1 MKKFLLGTTALAT
14 AGLIAGVACD
24 ATAADA
30 ANAQHGQSGQRI
42 KVGIG
47 GYHQQWGVYSNQNIN
62 TNDSNGGVDTKIKTN
77 PVDQK
82 HNSEICFIG
91 ESTLDNGITFGL
103 NVQLEANTE
112 ADQIDESYLYI
123 QGDSLGRII
132 LGDENN
138 AGYLLHVSAPDGGIS
153 IDSGDMINDLFWAN
167 TQATSYFNTA
177 LGTTNLRFN
186 DNDSGK
192 FTYISPRFAGF
203 QIGASYIPQLEP
215 GGGDNNSSVYKIRGS
230 AVAVDGLNNF
240 DTGRDG
246 VAAGLNFS
254 ENFGGFGVQAS
265 VGWMG
270 AETSGNDLSAGNAGL
285 QVSYA
290 GFSLGGAVNKAFSGS
305 QAVAAGNNGS
315 ETAEFDSSSWIA
327 GAAYEVGPYKVGI
340 SYMRGVADGFSNI
353 NKQARLDQANIS
365 GTYTLGPGI
374 RLVGGFFAY
383 DLDAQEPCKRTSVT
397 CTGYNNNGWGFAS
410 GVKLGF

>member
-14 AGLIAGVACD
+14 AGLIAGVAGD
-24 ATAADA
+24 ATAADVA
-30 ANAQHGQSGQRI
+30 HGQSGQRI

-47 GYHQQWGVYSNQNIN
+47 GYHQQWGVYSSQHIN
-62 TNDSNGGVDTKIKTN
+62 TNDQNGGVNTKIKTM
-77 PVDQK
+77 PVDEK

-91 ESTLDNGITFGL
+91 ESTLDNGITFGI

-138 AGYLLHVSAPDGGIS
+138 AGYLLHVTAPDGGIS
-153 IDSGDMINDLFWAN
+153 IDSGDMVNSAFWAN
-167 TQATSYFNTA
+167 TGITSQLNTA
-177 LGTTNLRFN
+177 LATTNLRFG

-203 QIGASYIPQLEP
+203 QIGASYIPEFEP
-215 GGGDNNSSVYKIRGS
+215 GGGDTNTSIYKARGTAFGPTKDS
-230 AVAVDGLNNF
+230 TRN
-240 DTGRDG
+240 G
-246 VAAGLNFS
+246 VGAGLNFS

-265 VGWMG
+265 VGWLG
-270 AETSGNDLSAGNAGL
+270 AETSDNDLSAGNAGL

-305 QAVAAGNNGS
+305 QTVAAGNNGS
-315 ETAEFDSSSWIA
+315 EVSEYDSWSYIG
-327 GAAYEVGPYKVGI
+327 GAAYEVGPYKIGI
-340 SYMRGVADGFSNI
+340 SYMRGVADGLSNI

-383 DLDAQEPCKRTSVT
+383 DADAQQPCKRTTAV